1 MNKLLGEEGL
11 INVILDM
18 GRSSPPEAD
27 RETKLLW
34 DRKGKLLISLERE

>member
-18 GRSSPPEAD
+18 GRRSPPKAV

-34 DRKGKLLISLERE
+34 DRKGKLLISFKRD